1 MKRAIYPLYAPTD
14 ESSVRPILDDLQKR
28 GFTVRNGQAKAGK
41 DDALVLFLS
50 EAVSAEGPEADAFFR
65 LNSGRELV
73 IPVNLDGCTPP
84 KDLQNLLMARHALD
98 GRKYG
103 TAELTELIAKA
114 AGGEKKNRLPL
125 ILSLLGVAALLI
137 VGGLI
142 VWNRMGRPDLLSVFA
157 QATPTPTPTPTAEPT
172 PEPTPTPT
180 PSPTPAPTVEGIDV
194 DLTKVAEV
202 VYVGDI
208 FKYYKTSD
216 GMGYSRF
223 GGDAERQSYSQVA
236 YNAGDMSTFF
246 STETG
251 QEIPMA
257 ELGDVSYLTYLPNL
271 MHVTFVNV
279 KGELPDLSSL
289 ENLKSVTIIHCE
301 IPDIQGLK
309 GTTITRFEYHGDT
322 LKDFSPLSDC
332 GKLNN
337 LILCPWN
344 EQVELGDLNLPKL
357 KKLNLCGKVS
367 DLGGFTASDSL
378 KEVHLQDTY
387 LTDLSFLAGRDL
399 EELFLDNNTRLT
411 SLTGIEGMRYLRN
424 LNIEN
429 SYRLRDIS
437 ALAGC
442 VKLESIHLGGDW
454 NNYLHDVSVLGTL
467 PRLQYIDL
475 YGVSVND
482 LDFLKDLTI
491 KKNINL
497 GFCINQGADYSG
509 LAAID
514 TYSYLHVNTHGN
526 YAAAAPYLIGK
537 TIRQLMIY
545 DGGDV
550 DFSTLPN
557 VTSELDLVECR
568 NRDLTGMQTLSSVR
582 MLSIQDCPYF
592 SSFDGLEGLPSIG
605 NTGSDLKVENCPR
618 LTDWSGIEG
627 KRFNRIEI
635 EQVLTLPDFGT
646 LTFNELKLAKLDADV
661 LPDLAC
667 LKEIDDSR
675 NYSFRFEDLPQIT
688 DLSPLFR
695 LHGFTLAVPPQVG
708 EQAQGLV
715 DDRKFKECEIVYPD
729 GSWDPSKVQVELLSL
744 DELDTLPP
752 SILKHVKRVTII
764 GDYLINDDT
773 TQVWTDWSQNPP
785 TVVLTDRATD
795 EDFAR
800 INTPGTL
807 FTDFS
812 RISVLTGLEDLNFW
826 YQPLSSL
833 DGIQALEELKW
844 LKVEFCPKL
853 TDASAAF
860 TLQTLRE
867 INLERCPVSSLQ
879 GVQNLY
885 DLEVLQ
891 ICNTKITSLE
901 GIEGLKHLTML
912 RVSGTSIR
920 DFSPLAQMDFTYAME
935 NHGGVQLELN
945 VMDGRQ
951 LWEGSLDFLANVPG
965 FTRVVMHDIPVRLW
979 LDYLMDKPVQQLS
992 SDNVGMTQEQFDAF
1006 IAAHPELEFVSVSWN
1021 QKIKDAS
1028 ALLGLENLNLVYLS
1042 KDMPEAIAS
1051 LGEGFRFELR
1061 ID

>member
-1 MKRAIYPLYAPTD
+1 MKRAIYPLYAPND
-14 ESSVRPILDDLQKR
+14 ESRVRPILDDLQKR

-50 EAVSAEGPEADAFFR
+50 ENISAEGPEADAFFR

-125 ILSLLGVAALLI
+125 VLSLLGVAALLV

-142 VWNRMGRPDLLSVFA
+142 AWNRMGRPDLLSVFA
-157 QATPTPTPTPTAEPT
+157 QATPTPTPTPTATPT

-216 GMGYSRF
+216 GMGYSQF
-223 GGDAERQSYSQVA
+223 GSDAERQSYSQVA
-236 YNAGDMSTFF
+236 YDAGDMSTFF

-279 KGELPDLSSL
+279 KGELPDLSAL
-289 ENLKSVTIIHCE
+289 EHLKSVTIIHCDM
-301 IPDIQGLK
+301 PDIHGLR

-387 LTDLSFLAGRDL
+387 LTDLSFLEGRDL

-550 DFSTLPN
+550 DLSTLPN

-592 SSFDGLEGLPSIG
+592 SSFGGLEGLPSIG

-618 LTDWSGIEG
+618 LADWSGIEG

-635 EQVLTLPDFGT
+635 EQVLTLPDLST

-675 NYSFRFEDLPQIT
+675 NYSFRFENLPQIT

-729 GSWDPSKVQVELLSL
+729 GSWDPSDVQVELLSL

-764 GDYLINDDT
+764 GDYLINDDA

-795 EDFAR
+795 EEIAR
-800 INTPGTL
+800 INAPGTL

-812 RISVLTGLEDLNFW
+812 KLAVLTGLEDLNFL
-826 YQPLSSL
+826 YQPIKSL
-833 DGIQALEELKW
+833 EGVQALENLKW
-844 LKVEFCPKL
+844 LKTPFCLKL

-912 RVSGTSIR
+912 RVSGTSIQ
-920 DFSPLAQMDFTYAME
+920 DFSPLAQMDFTYAAE
-935 NHGGVQLELN
+935 HEGVELALN
-945 VMDGRQ
+945 VMDSRQ
-951 LWEGSLDFLANVPG
+951 LPADAFAFLADLPAIRRLEIHDVPVE
-965 FTRVVMHDIPVRLW
+965 RW
-979 LDYLMDKPVQQLS
+979 LDYVMDKPVRQLHA
-992 SDNVGMTQEQFDAF
+992 DNCGITNEQFQAF
-1006 IAAHPELEFVSVSWN
+1006 VEAHPELEEVSVAWN
-1021 QKIKDAS
+1021 QQLTDMS
-1028 ALLGLENLNLVYLS
+1028 CLRT
-1042 KDMPEAIAS
+1042 MPESPRWVCVSRDMEQAIAS
-1051 LGEGFRFELR
+1051 LGEGYGFELQ

>member
-1 MKRAIYPLYAPTD
+1 M
-14 ESSVRPILDDLQKR
+14 
-28 GFTVRNGQAKAGK
+28 
-41 DDALVLFLS
+41 
-50 EAVSAEGPEADAFFR
+50 
-65 LNSGRELV
+65 
-73 IPVNLDGCTPP
+73 
-84 KDLQNLLMARHALD
+84 
-98 GRKYG
+98 
-103 TAELTELIAKA
+103 
-114 AGGEKKNRLPL
+114 
-125 ILSLLGVAALLI
+125 
-137 VGGLI
+137 
-142 VWNRMGRPDLLSVFA
+142 
-157 QATPTPTPTPTAEPT
+157 
-172 PEPTPTPT
+172 
-180 PSPTPAPTVEGIDV
+180 
-194 DLTKVAEV
+194 
-202 VYVGDI
+202 
-208 FKYYKTSD
+208 
-216 GMGYSRF
+216 
-223 GGDAERQSYSQVA
+223 
-236 YNAGDMSTFF
+236 
-246 STETG
+246 
-251 QEIPMA
+251 
-257 ELGDVSYLTYLPNL
+257 
-271 MHVTFVNV
+271 
-279 KGELPDLSSL
+279 
-289 ENLKSVTIIHCE
+289 
-301 IPDIQGLK
+301 
-309 GTTITRFEYHGDT
+309 
-322 LKDFSPLSDC
+322 
-332 GKLNN
+332 
-337 LILCPWN
+337 
-344 EQVELGDLNLPKL
+344 
-357 KKLNLCGKVS
+357 
-367 DLGGFTASDSL
+367 
-378 KEVHLQDTY
+378 
-387 LTDLSFLAGRDL
+387 
-399 EELFLDNNTRLT
+399 
-411 SLTGIEGMRYLRN
+411 
-424 LNIEN
+424 
-429 SYRLRDIS
+429 
-437 ALAGC
+437 
-442 VKLESIHLGGDW
+442 
-454 NNYLHDVSVLGTL
+454 
-467 PRLQYIDL
+467 
-475 YGVSVND
+475 
-482 LDFLKDLTI
+482 
-491 KKNINL
+491 
-497 GFCINQGADYSG
+497 
-509 LAAID
+509 
-514 TYSYLHVNTHGN
+514 
-526 YAAAAPYLIGK
+526 
-537 TIRQLMIY
+537 
-545 DGGDV
+545 
-550 DFSTLPN
+550 
-557 VTSELDLVECR
+557 
-568 NRDLTGMQTLSSVR
+568 
-582 MLSIQDCPYF
+582 
-592 SSFDGLEGLPSIG
+592 
-605 NTGSDLKVENCPR
+605 
-618 LTDWSGIEG
+618 
-627 KRFNRIEI
+627 
-635 EQVLTLPDFGT
+635 
-646 LTFNELKLAKLDADV
+646 
-661 LPDLAC
+661 
-667 LKEIDDSR
+667 
-675 NYSFRFEDLPQIT
+675 
-688 DLSPLFR
+688 
-695 LHGFTLAVPPQVG
+695 PPQVG

>member
-1 MKRAIYPLYAPTD
+1 MKRAIYPLYAPND
-14 ESSVRPILDDLQKR
+14 ESSVRPILDELQKR
-28 GFTVRNGQAKAGK
+28 GFTVRSGQAKAGK
-41 DDALVLFLS
+41 DDALLLFLS
-50 EAVSAEGPEADAFFR
+50 EAISAEGPEADAFFR

-84 KDLQNLLMARHALD
+84 KDLQNVLMARHALD

-114 AGGEKKNRLPL
+114 AAGEKKNRLPL
-125 ILSLLGVAALLI
+125 ILSLLGVAALLV

-142 VWNRMGRPDLLSVFA
+142 AWNRAGTPDLRDLFV
-157 QATPTPTPTPTAEPT
+157 QATPTPTPTPTPSPT
-172 PEPTPTPT
+172 PEPTPTLTPT
-180 PSPTPAPTVEGIDV
+180 PTPAPTVDGIDV

-223 GGDAERQSYSQVA
+223 NGDAEIQSYHEVA
-236 YNAGDMSTFF
+236 YDDGSLQRFF
-246 STETG
+246 STENG

-257 ELGDVSYLTYLPNL
+257 ELGDVSYLSYLPNL
-271 MHVTFVNV
+271 LHVTFVNV

-289 ENLKSVTIIHCE
+289 EHLKSVTIIHCE

-309 GTTITRFEYHGDT
+309 GAAITRFEYHGDT
-322 LKDFSPLSDC
+322 LKDFSPLNDC

-344 EQVELGDLNLPKL
+344 EQFELGDLNLPKL
-357 KKLNLCGKVS
+357 KQLNLCGKVS

-387 LTDLSFLAGRDL
+387 LTDLSFLEGRDL
-399 EELFLDNNTRLT
+399 EELRLDNNTRLT
-411 SLTGIEGMRYLRN
+411 SLTGLEGMRYLKH
-424 LNIEN
+424 LSIEN

-437 ALAGC
+437 ALADC
-442 VKLESIHLGGDW
+442 VKLEDIHLGGQWMED
-454 NNYLHDVSVLGTL
+454 LHDVSVLGTL
-467 PRLQYIDL
+467 PRLQYIGL

-497 GFCINQGADYSG
+497 GFCINQGADCSG

-605 NTGSDLKVENCPR
+605 STGSDLKVENCPR
-618 LTDWSGIEG
+618 LADWSGIEG
-627 KRFNRIEI
+627 KRFNKIEI
-635 EQVLTLPDFGT
+635 ERVLTLPDFGT
-646 LTFNELKLAKLDADV
+646 LTFNELKLEKLDADV
-661 LPDLAC
+661 LPDLTC

-695 LHGFTLAVPPQVG
+695 LRGHLLAVPPQVG

-715 DDRKFKECEIVYPD
+715 DDGHFKECEILYPD
-729 GSWDPSKVQVELLSL
+729 GGWDPSNVQVELLSL

-764 GDYLINDDT
+764 GDYLINDDA
-773 TQVWTDWSQNPP
+773 TQVWTDWSRNPP
-785 TVVLTDRATD
+785 VVVLTDRATD

-800 INTPGTL
+800 ISTPGTL

-812 RISVLTGLEDLNFW
+812 KLAVLTGLVDLNFL
-826 YQPLSSL
+826 YQPIKSL
-833 DGIQALEELKW
+833 DGIQALENLKW

-853 TDASAAF
+853 TDVSAVF
-860 TLQTLRE
+860 TMQGLIE
-867 INLERCPVSSLQ
+867 INFERCPVSSLQ
-879 GVQNLY
+879 GIQNLY
-885 DLEVLQ
+885 DLESLG
-891 ICNTKITSLE
+891 ICNTNITSLE
-901 GIEGLKHLTML
+901 GIEGLKHLLTIRM
-912 RVSGTSIR
+912 SGTNIR
-920 DFSPLAQMDFTYAME
+920 DFSPLAAVDFTYAAE
-935 NHGGVQLELN
+935 RQGVSLALN
-945 VMDGRQ
+945 VMDSSRLGKEA
-951 LWEGSLDFLANVPG
+951 LAFLETIPAFDSLE
-965 FTRVVMHDIPVRLW
+965 MHDIPMDRW
-979 LDYLMDKPVQQLS
+979 LDYVLDKPMRELHA
-992 SDNVGMTQEQFDAF
+992 DNVNMTQEQLDAF
-1006 IAAHPELEFVSVSWN
+1006 VAAHPGLEYLQIARNRGVT
-1021 QKIKDAS
+1021 DLGC
-1028 ALLGLENLNLVYLS
+1028 LLGLENLRRVCLS
-1042 KDMPEAIAS
+1042 QNMEKAIAS
-1051 LGEGFRFELR
+1051 LGEGFPFELE
-1061 ID
+1061 IY

>member
-1 MKRAIYPLYAPTD
+1 MKRAIYPLYAPND
-14 ESSVRPILDDLQKR
+14 ESRVRPILDDLQKR

-50 EAVSAEGPEADAFFR
+50 ENISAEGPEADAFFR

-114 AGGEKKNRLPL
+114 VGGEKKNRLPL
-125 ILSLLGVAALLI
+125 ILSLLGMAALLI

-180 PSPTPAPTVEGIDV
+180 PTPTPAPTVDGIDV

-216 GMGYSRF
+216 GMGYSQF
-223 GGDAERQSYSQVA
+223 GSDAERQSYSQVA
-236 YNAGDMSTFF
+236 YDAGDMSTFF

-279 KGELPDLSSL
+279 KGTLPDLSAL
-289 ENLKSVTIIHCE
+289 EHLKSVTIIHCE

-482 LDFLKDLTI
+482 LESDTTPE
-491 KKNINL
+491 
-497 GFCINQGADYSG
+497 SG
-509 LAAID
+509 QPTPAASP
-514 TYSYLHVNTHGN
+514 TP
-526 YAAAAPYLIGK
+526 AATPPPTAPPRSLWPPK
-537 TIRQLMIY
+537 
-545 DGGDV
+545 
-550 DFSTLPN
+550 
-557 VTSELDLVECR
+557 
-568 NRDLTGMQTLSSVR
+568 
-582 MLSIQDCPYF
+582 
-592 SSFDGLEGLPSIG
+592 
-605 NTGSDLKVENCPR
+605 PR
-618 LTDWSGIEG
+618 LT
-627 KRFNRIEI
+627 K
-635 EQVLTLPDFGT
+635 
-646 LTFNELKLAKLDADV
+646 
-661 LPDLAC
+661 
-667 LKEIDDSR
+667 
-675 NYSFRFEDLPQIT
+675 
-688 DLSPLFR
+688 
-695 LHGFTLAVPPQVG
+695 
-708 EQAQGLV
+708 
-715 DDRKFKECEIVYPD
+715 
-729 GSWDPSKVQVELLSL
+729 
-744 DELDTLPP
+744 DE
-752 SILKHVKRVTII
+752 
-764 GDYLINDDT
+764 
-773 TQVWTDWSQNPP
+773 
-785 TVVLTDRATD
+785 
-795 EDFAR
+795 
-800 INTPGTL
+800 
-807 FTDFS
+807 
-812 RISVLTGLEDLNFW
+812 
-826 YQPLSSL
+826 
-833 DGIQALEELKW
+833 
-844 LKVEFCPKL
+844 
-853 TDASAAF
+853 
-860 TLQTLRE
+860 
-867 INLERCPVSSLQ
+867 
-879 GVQNLY
+879 
-885 DLEVLQ
+885 
-891 ICNTKITSLE
+891 
-901 GIEGLKHLTML
+901 
-912 RVSGTSIR
+912 
-920 DFSPLAQMDFTYAME
+920 
-935 NHGGVQLELN
+935 
-945 VMDGRQ
+945 
-951 LWEGSLDFLANVPG
+951 
-965 FTRVVMHDIPVRLW
+965 
-979 LDYLMDKPVQQLS
+979 
-992 SDNVGMTQEQFDAF
+992 
-1006 IAAHPELEFVSVSWN
+1006 
-1021 QKIKDAS
+1021 
-1028 ALLGLENLNLVYLS
+1028 ALLN
-1042 KDMPEAIAS
+1042 
-1051 LGEGFRFELR
+1051 
-1061 ID
+1061 

>member
-1 MKRAIYPLYAPTD
+1 M
-14 ESSVRPILDDLQKR
+14 
-28 GFTVRNGQAKAGK
+28 
-41 DDALVLFLS
+41 
-50 EAVSAEGPEADAFFR
+50 
-65 LNSGRELV
+65 
-73 IPVNLDGCTPP
+73 
-84 KDLQNLLMARHALD
+84 
-98 GRKYG
+98 
-103 TAELTELIAKA
+103 
-114 AGGEKKNRLPL
+114 
-125 ILSLLGVAALLI
+125 
-137 VGGLI
+137 
-142 VWNRMGRPDLLSVFA
+142 
-157 QATPTPTPTPTAEPT
+157 
-172 PEPTPTPT
+172 
-180 PSPTPAPTVEGIDV
+180 

-216 GMGYSRF
+216 GMGYSQF
-223 GGDAERQSYSQVA
+223 GSDAERQSYSQVA
-236 YNAGDMSTFF
+236 YDAGDMSTFF

-257 ELGDVSYLTYLPNL
+257 ELGDVSYHTYLPNL

-279 KGELPDLSSL
+279 KGTLPDLSAL
-289 ENLKSVTIIHCE
+289 ERLKSVTIIHCE
-301 IPDIQGLK
+301 IPDIQGLR
-309 GTTITRFEYHGDT
+309 GTTITRFEYHGDSVT
-322 LKDFSPLSDC
+322 DFSPLSDC
-332 GKLNN
+332 AKLNN
-337 LILCPWN
+337 LILAPWD

-387 LTDLSFLAGRDL
+387 LTDLSFLEGRDL

-454 NNYLHDVSVLGTL
+454 MNYLNDVSVLGTL

-618 LTDWSGIEG
+618 LADWSRIEG
-627 KRFNRIEI
+627 KTFHRIELKG
-635 EQVLTLPDFGT
+635 VFTLPDFAALSFT
-646 LTFNELKLAKLDADV
+646 ELALEYLDKDT
-661 LPDLAC
+661 LPDLSC
-667 LKEIDDSR
+667 LNGLEQNGR
-675 NYSFRFEDLPQIT
+675 YSFRFVGMDQIV

-695 LHGFTLAVPPQVG
+695 LYGHSLAVPPQVG
-708 EQAQGLV
+708 DQAQGLV
-715 DDRKFKECEIVYPD
+715 DDGHFSQCEIVYPD
-729 GSWDPSKVQVELLSL
+729 GGWDPNSVQVELLSL

-752 SILKHVKRVTII
+752 SILKHVKRLTII
-764 GDYLINDDT
+764 GDYLVNDDA
-773 TQVWTDWSQNPP
+773 TQIWTDWSQNPP

-795 EDFAR
+795 EDIDRVNA
-800 INTPGTL
+800 PGAL

-812 RISVLTGLEDLNFW
+812 KLSVLTGLEDLNLW
-826 YQPLSSL
+826 YQPLTSL
-833 DGIQALEELKW
+833 EGVEALENLQW
-844 LKVEFCPKL
+844 LKVEFCPQL
-853 TDASAAF
+853 ADVSAAF
-860 TLQTLRE
+860 TLQGLKG
-867 INLERCPVSSLQ
+867 INFERCPVSSLQ
-879 GVQNLY
+879 GIQNLY
-885 DLEVLQ
+885 DLEQLE
-891 ICNTKITSLE
+891 ICNTGITSLE
-901 GIEGLKHLTML
+901 GIEGLRHLCQV
-912 RVSGTSIR
+912 RIAGTNVK
-920 DFSPLAQMDFTYAME
+920 DFSPLAAVDFTYAAAQ
-935 NHGGVQLELN
+935 GGVSLALN
-945 VMDGRQ
+945 VMNSRQ
-951 LWEGSLDFLANVPG
+951 LPQDAFAFLQNVPAI
-965 FTRVVMHDIPVRLW
+965 RQVEVHDVPADRW
-979 LDYLMDKPVQQLS
+979 LDYVMDVPLKALHA
-992 SDNVGMTQEQFDAF
+992 DNCGITNEQFKAF
-1006 IAAHPELEFVSVSWN
+1006 VVAHPGLEEVSIAWN
-1021 QKIKDAS
+1021 QQITDVS
-1028 ALLGLENLNLVYLS
+1028 CLREMQESPRWVRLS
-1042 KDMPEAIAS
+1042 HDMQQAIAS
-1051 LGEGFRFELR
+1051 LGQGYGFALQ

>member
-1 MKRAIYPLYAPTD
+1 MKRAIYPLYAPND
-14 ESSVRPILDDLQKR
+14 ESRVRPILNDLQKR
-28 GFTVRNGQAKAGK
+28 GFTVRNGQAKVGK

-50 EAVSAEGPEADAFFR
+50 ENISAEGPEADAFFR

-125 ILSLLGVAALLI
+125 ILSLLGMAALLI

-142 VWNRMGRPDLLSVFA
+142 AWNRAGKPDLRDLFV
-157 QATPTPTPTPTAEPT
+157 QATITPTPTPTAEPT

-216 GMGYSRF
+216 GMGYSQF
-223 GGDAERQSYSQVA
+223 GSDAERQSYSQVA
-236 YNAGDMSTFF
+236 YDAGDMSTFF

-279 KGELPDLSSL
+279 KGTLPDLSAL
-289 ENLKSVTIIHCE
+289 ERLKSVTIIHCE
-301 IPDIQGLK
+301 IPDIQGLR
-309 GTTITRFEYHGDT
+309 GTTITRFEYHGDSVT
-322 LKDFSPLSDC
+322 DFSPLSDC
-332 GKLNN
+332 AKLNN
-337 LILCPWN
+337 LILAPWD

-387 LTDLSFLAGRDL
+387 LTDLSFLEGRDL

-454 NNYLHDVSVLGTL
+454 MNYLNDVSVLGTL

-618 LTDWSGIEG
+618 LADWSGIEG
-627 KRFNRIEI
+627 KTFHRIELKG
-635 EQVLTLPDFGT
+635 VFTLPDFAALSFT
-646 LTFNELKLAKLDADV
+646 ELALEYLDKDT
-661 LPDLAC
+661 LPDLSC
-667 LKEIDDSR
+667 LNGLEQNGR
-675 NYSFRFEDLPQIT
+675 YSFRFVGMDQIV

-695 LHGFTLAVPPQVG
+695 LYGHSLAVPPQVG
-708 EQAQGLV
+708 DQAQGLV
-715 DDRKFKECEIVYPD
+715 DDGHFSQCEIVYPD
-729 GSWDPSKVQVELLSL
+729 GGWDPNSVQVELLSL

-752 SILKHVKRVTII
+752 SILKHVKRLTII
-764 GDYLINDDT
+764 GDYLVNDDA
-773 TQVWTDWSQNPP
+773 TQIWTDWSQNPP

-795 EDFAR
+795 EDIDRVNA
-800 INTPGTL
+800 PGAL

-812 RISVLTGLEDLNFW
+812 KLSVLTGLEDLNLW
-826 YQPLSSL
+826 YQPLTSL
-833 DGIQALEELKW
+833 EGVEALENLQW
-844 LKVEFCPKL
+844 LKVEFCPQL
-853 TDASAAF
+853 ADVSAAF
-860 TLQTLRE
+860 TLQGLKG
-867 INLERCPVSSLQ
+867 INFERCPVSSLQ
-879 GVQNLY
+879 GIQNLY
-885 DLEVLQ
+885 DLEQLE
-891 ICNTKITSLE
+891 ICNTGITSLE
-901 GIEGLKHLTML
+901 GIEGLRHLCQV
-912 RVSGTSIR
+912 RIAGTNVK
-920 DFSPLAQMDFTYAME
+920 DFSPLAAVDFTYAAAQ
-935 NHGGVQLELN
+935 GGVSLALN
-945 VMDGRQ
+945 VMNSRQ
-951 LWEGSLDFLANVPG
+951 LPQDAFAFLQNVPAI
-965 FTRVVMHDIPVRLW
+965 RQVEVHDVPADRW
-979 LDYLMDKPVQQLS
+979 LDYVMDVPLKALHA
-992 SDNVGMTQEQFDAF
+992 DNCGITNEQFKAF
-1006 IAAHPELEFVSVSWN
+1006 VVAHPGLEEVSIAWN
-1021 QKIKDAS
+1021 QQITDVS
-1028 ALLGLENLNLVYLS
+1028 CLREMQESPRWVRLS
-1042 KDMPEAIAS
+1042 HDMQQAIAS
-1051 LGEGFRFELR
+1051 LGQGYGFALQ